1 MKQVRASDCSTINSR
16 NYSYSLLLIY
26 SKLTSGSKC
35 EEYMFLLPSKAG
47 CRSGKC
53 FSLNS
58 SIASLKYM
66 YNTVSLKLYLEKYF
80 YQRGKKSV
88 SNDTYKHIFSSEI
101 KIYTV
106 LRSDNK

>member
-1 MKQVRASDCSTINSR
+1 MKYVRASDCSTNNSS
-16 NYSYSLLLIY
+16 NNSYSLLLNY

-35 EEYMFLLPSKAG
+35 EEYTFLLPSKAG

-53 FSLNS
+53 LNLNS
-58 SIASLKYM
+58 SIAGLKYT
-66 YNTVSLKLYLEKYF
+66 YNTISLKLYLEKYF
-80 YQRGKKSV
+80 YQRGKNSV
-88 SNDTYKHIFSSEI
+88 SKDTYKHIFSSEL